1 MKLNNLKLENIF
13 LNGIFD
19 SLLFGISLNNHYL
32 EEESKDES
40 SVMNIFTQIIP
51 IAGFALWV
59 FDKLY

>member
-51 IAGFALWV
+51 IAGFDLWV
-59 FDKLY
+59 FDKSY

>member
-51 IAGFALWV
+51 IAGFTLWV

>member
-32 EEESKDES
+32 EEESKDDN

-51 IAGFALWV
+51 IAGFTLWV

>member
-13 LNGIFD
+13 LNGILD